1 MEDLKGLVVIIP
13 VHEFNDSVKSML
25 ENAIA
30 SVPKGIEIR
39 ISCKKGIK
47 DDIEKGIKKNKN
59 IVYYEKDD
67 DASDFC
73 SLVNY
78 AVKGSEYFSILEFDD
93 TFSPIWFDVFKQY
106 KDFFSDVSIY
116 LPLNDL
122 VDASNNNK
130 YAGVGNEAPWAS
142 SFSNEIGYIDN
153 DCLQNFFDFYMP
165 GGIFRTADFIEVG
178 MLKPSIKL
186 TFWYEFLLRF
196 TSKGKKIYVI
206 PKIGYTHVLGREG
219 SIFDSYKNNI
229 SPEESEW
236 WVKLAKKEFH
246 FKEERPEKA
255 IYRPEESEDDE

>member
-13 VHEFNDSVKSML
+13 VHEFNDEIKGML

-39 ISCKKGIK
+39 ISCKNGIK
-47 DDIEKGIKKNKN
+47 DNIEKGIKKNKN
-59 IVYYEKDD
+59 IVFFEKEDEL
-67 DASDFC
+67 SDFC
-73 SLVNY
+73 SLVNN

-93 TFSPIWFDVFKQY
+93 TYSPIWFDNFKMY

-122 VDASNNNK
+122 VDASNGNK
-130 YAGVGNEAPWAS
+130 YVGVGNEAPWAS
-142 SFSNEIGYIDN
+142 SFSNEIGYIYN

-165 GGIFRTADFIEVG
+165 GGIFRTSYFEEVG

-196 TSKGKKIYVI
+196 TNKGKKIYVI
-206 PKIGYTHVLGREG
+206 PKIGYTHVLGRPG
-219 SIFDSYKNNI
+219 SIFDEYKNTI

-246 FKEERPEKA
+246 FKEDRPEKA
-255 IYRPEESEDDE
+255 IYKPEESEEDE